1 MSQFPLGFTKCPKC
15 QKLSIN
21 VTPAFDFPEKQTTD
35 WECPYCFLI
44 LEGENWQKNIVEELT
59 EDIEKTQNNP
69 LFGKILT
76 HTSNEI
82 SPKKAKELAI
92 TYIKNIKMEQ
102 FPPSLENV
110 RVLDCIEEWQIDF
123 DKILPKG
130 AIVIPKTYCLAVNKI
145 TGKTN
150 PISLE

>member
-15 QKLSIN
+15 QKFSIN
-21 VTPAFDFPEKQTTD
+21 VTPTFGFSEQQIAD

-44 LEGENWQKNIVEELT
+44 LEGENWQKNIVEELI
-59 EDIEKTQNNP
+59 EDIEKEQKSL
-69 LFGKILT
+69 LFGKILI
-76 HTSNEI
+76 HTPNEI

-92 TYIKNIKMEQ
+92 TYIKNIKIKG